1 MIPILDIDDTDTDK
15 DDIPMQHL
23 ERAKREAKIR
33 LPPRASRETDPFIL
47 YRGHSYTEH
56 DEAIFN
62 CFLSVFIVF
71 IQNLAVHCHCN
82 GHIFGPDGGSYFG
95 DALCIEK

>member
-1 MIPILDIDDTDTDK
+1 MIPILDIYDTDTDK

-33 LPPRASRETDPFIL
+33 LPPRASHETDLFIL
-47 YRGHSYTEH
+47 YQGHSYTEH
-56 DEAIFN
+56 EAIFN
-62 CFLSVFIVF
+62 CFRNVFTVF
-71 IQNLAVHCHCN
+71 IQNLAVHCHCTGSYF
-82 GHIFGPDGGSYFG
+82 GHDGGSYFG